1 MAGEI
6 IRLNA
11 MPRNEGGNDAPN
23 PNRWVG
29 RVAIFELVTG
39 SRVQGRILRY
49 NEDWIDTDNGTIQ
62 VRHIAYARWVEAE
75 EESIIRANSPYGDPN
90 RRLR

>member
-23 PNRWVG
+23 PSRWVG

-49 NEDWIDTDNGTIQ
+49 NDDWIDTDNGTIQ